1 LNEILKSLNKQKI
14 NFRNHSNQRL
24 FLTAEL
30 LPIIRPYQIS
40 IFFLF
45 FLVITFL
52 LCPTEP
58 LAAESLEIQVID
70 DAKRPVGLDQPA
82 RRIIS
87 LSPHITELIYSAGA
101 GKKIVAVDDYSN
113 YPEPA
118 KSIPRIG
125 DANHLDIEKILSLQ
139 PDLIV
144 AWGSGQSHDKFIEQ
158 LLHLNLTVY
167 ISSPEDL
174 EAIPHTVENLG
185 KLAGTYDYAKQ
196 QSQNFRDDLAD
207 IINEYSGQASVS
219 VFYEI
224 WNQPLFTINGQHVMS
239 KVIEICGGRNVFAEL
254 PILSPEVNIEAVISA
269 NPDVI
274 IASGVISGTGNGD
287 QRPPWLDDWLQWPT
301 IKAAKNNHLY
311 HIPPDLIH
319 RQTFRIL
326 QGAQILCEQLQSA
339 R

>member
-1 LNEILKSLNKQKI
+1 
-14 NFRNHSNQRL
+14 
-24 FLTAEL
+24 
-30 LPIIRPYQIS
+30 LPVIHLYQIS
-40 IFFLF
+40 ISFLF

-52 LCPTEP
+52 LCPTES
-58 LAAESLEIQVID
+58 LATESLAIKVID
-70 DAKRPVGLDQPA
+70 DAKRPVVLDQPA
-82 RRIIS
+82 QKIIS

-101 GKKIVAVDDYSN
+101 GEKIVGVDEYSN
-113 YPEPA
+113 YPESA

-144 AWGSGQSHDKFIEQ
+144 AWGSGQSHDRFIEQ
-158 LLHLNLTVY
+158 LIHLNLTVY
-167 ISSPEDL
+167 ISSPEDMQ
-174 EAIPHTVENLG
+174 AIPHTVENLG

-196 QSQNFRDDLAD
+196 QSQKFRDELSD
-207 IINEYSGQASVS
+207 IVNEYSGRPSVT

-239 KVIEICGGRNVFAEL
+239 EVIGICGGQNVFAEL

-274 IASGVISGTGNGD
+274 IASGTGEGD

-311 HIPPDLIH
+311 HVPPDLIH

-326 QGAQILCEQLQSA
+326 QGTQILCEQLQSA